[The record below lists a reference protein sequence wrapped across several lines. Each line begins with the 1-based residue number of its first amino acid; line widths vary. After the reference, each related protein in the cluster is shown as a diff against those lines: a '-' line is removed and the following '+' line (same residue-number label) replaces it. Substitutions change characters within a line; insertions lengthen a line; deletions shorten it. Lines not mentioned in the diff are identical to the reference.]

1 VADAVVSDSL
11 DNIVLTA
18 THKLPFIDVLQG
30 EAFVALL
37 TNRLA
42 VSYGCVNFLLERDAL
57 LVILVVNNFFFF
69 FFPLA
74 WPFVSNVSNIS
85 LELSSF

>member
-69 FFPLA
+69 FSHLHGLLLVMYLTLA
-74 WPFVSNVSNIS
+74 
-85 LELSSF
+85 